1 MKAKLT
7 LNLKKELV
15 EKAKTLA
22 SKKNISLSKLIEDYL
37 IELTSSHNK
46 DSIIISEFVKSLF
59 IKGKIPPDFN
69 YKKEIASYLEK
80 KHK

>member
-15 EKAKTLA
+15 EKAKTHA

-37 IELTSSHNK
+37 RELTSSKNK
-46 DSIIISEFVKSLF
+46 DSIIISEFVNSLS
-59 IKGKIPPDFN
+59 IKGEIPPDFN

>member
-37 IELTSSHNK
+37 IELTSSKNK
-46 DSIIISEFVKSLF
+46 DSIIISEFVKSLS